1 MNNYL
6 IVIKMNTFRIR
17 DIVIL
22 GFMILPCSSA
32 PAAFS
37 QGLTNGYLTMDTM
50 ARVAER
56 GQIKT

>member
-22 GFMILPCSSA
+22 GFMSFVLFVGDGRVFAGTDKRLPDH
-32 PAAFS
+32 
-37 QGLTNGYLTMDTM
+37 GYDGPGWLNVG
-50 ARVAER
+50 R
-56 GQIKT
+56 